1 MLTYVTRLSERSC
14 TQVKAWAETVAAR
27 VEALEQEEGD
37 SLHSEKALRKLLFGM
52 VNVSPLGAVDDL
64 LILFEGILAHPS
76 ATRGA
81 SVADLLSDFATVLDA
96 NGDYYRKPQLAAWLQ
111 RVSTDL
117 VATAPK
123 L

>member
-1 MLTYVTRLSERSC
+1 MGASAPHEEHIKSTTQHRTRDR
-14 TQVKAWAETVAAR
+14 Q
-27 VEALEQEEGD
+27 
-37 SLHSEKALRKLLFGM
+37 EKALRKLLFGM
-52 VNVSPLGAVDDL
+52 VNVAPLGAVDDL